1 MIKRGYLLVPLI
13 ISLTC
18 IIIHSILYQES
29 WNVGKDGGK
38 DGAQV
43 MLEVSESDLDKRQTV
58 SNPHLCGRLCRVRK
72 LILRTRRSFDSKAK
86 AVLQSLYVSCTL
98 NRAVFV
104 SVFLCDLPNSCSQ
117 PAAAGIKARSSADY
131 RTALSHVHALLVPR
145 SCPPQHFKCRK
156 SFSQSSCRSLAPSR
170 RCSP

>member
-13 ISLTC
+13 ISLTY

-29 WNVGKDGGK
+29 WNVGKDG
-38 DGAQV
+38 AQV
-43 MLEVSESDLDKRQTV
+43 MLEESAIDKRQTV
-58 SNPHLCGRLCRVRK
+58 VSNPQLCGRLCRVRK

-145 SCPPQHFKCRK
+145 SCPPQHVQCRK
-156 SFSQSSCRSLAPSR
+156 SFSQSSCRSFAPSR